1 MYHELKQQVCQANLD
16 LQRHG
21 LVVFTWGNVSGI
33 DRSGGVIAIKP
44 SGVSYE
50 EITPE
55 SMVLVDLQGKIVEGD
70 LRPSSDTPTH
80 LELYRSFPG
89 IGGVCHAH
97 STYATM
103 WAQAQREIP
112 CFGTTHADYFYGPVP
127 VTAALTGEEIA
138 GPYEQNTGRVIARRF
153 AEIDPLQMP
162 AVLVAN
168 HGPFTW
174 GRDPAQSVESAVV
187 LEQVAMMAYGTLLL
201 NARQSGIP
209 QALLDR
215 HYLRKHGK
223 DAYYGQCQGEHSTE

>member
-1 MYHELKQQVCQANLD
+1 MYDDLKQRVCEANLD
-16 LQRHG
+16 LQKHG

-33 DRSGGVIAIKP
+33 DRSQGVIAIKP

-50 EITPE
+50 RLTPD
-55 SMVLVDLQGKIVEGD
+55 SVVLVDLQGHVLEGD

-80 LELYRSFPG
+80 LELYRGFPA
-89 IGGVCHAH
+89 IGGVCHTH
-97 STYATM
+97 SMYATM

-127 VTAALTGEEIA
+127 VTDTLTRDEVA
-138 GPYEQNTGRVIARRF
+138 GPYEVNTGRVIVRRF
-153 AEIDPLQMP
+153 VKIDPLQMP

-174 GRDPAQSVESAVV
+174 GKDPAQSVENAVV
-187 LEQVAMMAYGTLLL
+187 LEQVAMMAYGTLLV
-201 NARQSGIP
+201 NARQDCIS

-223 DAYYGQCQGEHSTE
+223 NAYYGQR